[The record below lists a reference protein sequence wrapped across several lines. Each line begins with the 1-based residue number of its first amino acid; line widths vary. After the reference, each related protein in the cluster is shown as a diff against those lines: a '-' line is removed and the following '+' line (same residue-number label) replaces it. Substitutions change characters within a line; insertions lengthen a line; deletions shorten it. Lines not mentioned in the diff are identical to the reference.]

1 MINLKVE
8 EHCTMKN
15 HNNFMVNLILEIL
28 IKLESN
34 IYYYLDFGLNML
46 ECFMKIIKKDKEH
59 YIYQMEKDL
68 KESFYRIL
76 LVDLVNI
83 IKRMDK

>member
-1 MINLKVE
+1 
-8 EHCTMKN
+8 
-15 HNNFMVNLILEIL
+15 MVNLILEIL
-28 IKLESN
+28 IKWESN
-34 IYYYLDFGLNML
+34 INVYLDFGLNML

-76 LVDLVNI
+76 LVDQVNI